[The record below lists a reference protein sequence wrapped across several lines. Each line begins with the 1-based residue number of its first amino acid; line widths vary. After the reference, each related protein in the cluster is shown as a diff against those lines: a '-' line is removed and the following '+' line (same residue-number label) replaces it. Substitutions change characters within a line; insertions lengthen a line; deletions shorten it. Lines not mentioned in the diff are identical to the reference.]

1 MQLENLFPPIRIALL
16 FLLAISTGCAYNAPT
31 RSKIELV
38 RVTDGDTIKARTG
51 GNIENIRLLNID
63 CYETRRNKRAHL
75 QARKYN
81 KSLEEVTAAG
91 KRSKEILTELLKDKP
106 LYLIRTG
113 KDRYNRTLG
122 TLFIGNIEVNKYML
136 EYGGCEIYE

>member
-1 MQLENLFPPIRIALL
+1 MSIKLFFCLLVLL
-16 FLLAISTGCAYNAPT
+16 FSTGCAHNTPT

-38 RVTDGDTIKARTG
+38 GITDGDTIKARIG

-122 TLFIGNIEVNKYML
+122 TLFIGNVEVNKYML